1 MKPKRSGSFLR
12 QSPRVRFRLTRTA
25 VALSLLALFGG
36 GGLFLYLNTG
46 NVQTSKAA
54 EADVIIVSDPQ
65 AETGLEV
72 SNSQRVSVSERYSSH
87 SSQNDN
93 SVFVRSLK

>member
-1 MKPKRSGSFLR
+1 MKHKRSGSFLK
-12 QSPRVRFRLTRTA
+12 QSPRVRFRLNRKA
-25 VALSLLALFGG
+25 IALSLLAIFGG

-54 EADVIIVSDPQ
+54 EAEVIVVTEPL
-65 AETGLEV
+65 AENGLEV
-72 SNSQRVSVSERYSSH
+72 KNAQRITAVERYASELSKK
-87 SSQNDN
+87 DN